1 MLTACG
7 QKPITMTYQEF
18 KLCIIQQ
25 AAGTAHYPNV
35 LKSLQQTI
43 AEADSDAIH
52 NATADEIL
60 SIAYADYC
68 LTHGIIE

>member
-1 MLTACG
+1 
-7 QKPITMTYQEF
+7 MTYEEF

-35 LKSLQQTI
+35 LNALQQTI
-43 AEADSDAIH
+43 AEVDNATIH
-52 NATADEIL
+52 RATADEIL

>member
-1 MLTACG
+1 
-7 QKPITMTYQEF
+7 MTYEEF

-35 LKSLQQTI
+35 LNALQQTI
-43 AEADSDAIH
+43 SRAEG
-52 NATADEIL
+52 ATADEIL

>member
-1 MLTACG
+1 MSYDA
-7 QKPITMTYQEF
+7 F

-35 LKSLQQTI
+35 LNALQQTI
-43 AEADSDAIH
+43 AEADSAEIH

-60 SIAYADYC
+60 TIAYADYC

>member
-1 MLTACG
+1 
-7 QKPITMTYQEF
+7 MTYEVF

-35 LKSLQQTI
+35 LNALQQTI
-43 AEADSDAIH
+43 AEADSAAIH

>member
-1 MLTACG
+1 
-7 QKPITMTYQEF
+7 MTYEEF

-35 LKSLQQTI
+35 LNALQQTI
-43 AEADSDAIH
+43 ARAEG
-52 NATADEIL
+52 ATANEIL

>member
-1 MLTACG
+1 
-7 QKPITMTYQEF
+7 MTYEAF

-35 LKSLQQTI
+35 LNALQQTI
-43 AEADSDAIH
+43 AEADNATIH
-52 NATADEIL
+52 YATADEIL
-60 SIAYADYC
+60 SIAYAGYC